1 MPKQP
6 SILVGVAG
14 GIAAYKAA
22 DVVSALR
29 KKGAVV
35 TVLLSRNA
43 GRFVSPLT
51 LKTLSGRPVGEDLFA
66 EPAEWG
72 IGHVSLAK
80 EADAF
85 VVVAATAD
93 LLAKLACGL
102 ADDFVS
108 ATALVHHPKPLLLA
122 PAMNTAM
129 WRHPSVQANLR
140 VLKERGA
147 RVLDPESGLLACGDV
162 GDGKLV
168 DPGLI
173 AQAAWDLAL
182 GRSGDGGPG
191 GPARAALP
199 LAGKRILVSA
209 GPTREALDPVRFLS
223 NASSGKMG
231 YALAEACRDLGA
243 AVTLVSGPVSLAAPA
258 GVDLVRVESA
268 EAMLKACTKAF
279 AACHAFVACAAV
291 ADFRPLAAAPQK
303 VKKSGAQRLLRLAP
317 NPDILLT
324 LSKSKGKRILVG
336 FAAETEALLANAK
349 KKLAA
354 KRLDLLVANPVDH
367 GRGMG
372 ADDNEAWL
380 LRPGG
385 RPEHLPLQSKNAL
398 AGRLAR
404 ELAGLLG
411 SKA

>member
-1 MPKQP
+1 MPEAP
-6 SILVGVAG
+6 EILVGVGAS
-14 GIAAYKAA
+14 IAAYKAC

-29 KKGAVV
+29 KRGAGV
-35 TVLLSRNA
+35 TVLLTRNA
-43 GRFVSPLT
+43 PRFVAPLA
-51 LKTLSGRPVGEDLFA
+51 LATLSGRPVGLDLFD
-66 EPAEWG
+66 EPAAWG
-72 IGHVSLAK
+72 VGHITLAK
-80 EADAF
+80 RARAF
-85 VVVAATAD
+85 VIVGATAD
-93 LLAKLACGL
+93 LIARLAAGM
-102 ADDFVS
+102 ADDFVTTCAL
-108 ATALVHHPKPLLLA
+108 ATRAPLLIA